1 MPINLP
7 TDLLRSFLAIVDTGS
22 MMRATD
28 HVFLSP
34 SALSLQM
41 KRLEEIAR
49 RQLFQRSGRSLMLT
63 PAGRELA
70 AVARKMLDL
79 NDAAVG
85 SLLGETLSG
94 QVQIGMVQDF
104 AETLLPEILRD
115 FSALHPQT
123 QLRLQVAG
131 SPELVD
137 AYSRSALDIALGLGR
152 PSDPHVLQ
160 VAPMIWLGD
169 AELAEAEEVKLVL
182 LEAPCVFR
190 TACLR
195 ALQDAGRRFR
205 IVLETPSLSGMRAAV
220 AAGLGVTCRTDLVA
234 GWGGLPVVPP
244 ARLPKLPE
252 VGYVLLHSEDPTEAG
267 RRLAELTEGA
277 LRRRG
282 TSPPSI
288 KAITGSD
295 GDSLGARRLAKTLS
309 AGKGA
314 VEEIQRHK
322 IRAVC

>member
-7 TDLLRSFLAIVDTGS
+7 TELLRSFLAIVDTGS

-70 AVARKMLDL
+70 AVARKMLEL
-79 NDAAVG
+79 NDTAVG

-94 QVQIGMVQDF
+94 LVQVGMVQDF

-123 QLRLQVAG
+123 QLRLHVAG
-131 SPELVD
+131 SPELTD
-137 AYSRSALDIALGLGR
+137 AYSRSELDIVLGLGR
-152 PSDPHVLQ
+152 PADPHVLQ
-160 VAPMIWLGD
+160 VAPMIWLGE

-195 ALQDAGRRFR
+195 A
-205 IVLETPSLSGMRAAV
+205 
-220 AAGLGVTCRTDLVA
+220 GLGVTCRTDLVA
-234 GWGGLPVVPP
+234 GWGGLPAIPDG
-244 ARLPKLPE
+244 RLPKLPE
-252 VGYVLLHSEDPTEAG
+252 VGYVLLQSEDPTEAG
-267 RRLAELTEGA
+267 RRLGELTEANLRKRGVRLPSPA
-277 LRRRG
+277 LPDG
-282 TSPPSI
+282 PPRPEAS
-288 KAITGSD
+288 
-295 GDSLGARRLAKTLS
+295 RLARSFS

-314 VEEIQRHK
+314 IEKLQRQ
-322 IRAVC
+322 RDCALC

>member
-1 MPINLP
+1 MPVNLP
-7 TDLLRSFLAIVDTGS
+7 TELLRSFLAIVDTGS

-70 AVARKMLDL
+70 AVARKMLEL
-79 NDAAVG
+79 NDAAIG
-85 SLLGETLSG
+85 LLLGETLSG
-94 QVQIGMVQDF
+94 LVQIGLVQDF
-104 AETLLPEILRD
+104 AET
-115 FSALHPQT
+115 
-123 QLRLQVAG
+123 QLRLHVAG
-131 SPELVD
+131 SADLAD
-137 AYSRSALDIALGLGR
+137 AYSRSEVDIVLGLGR
-152 PSDPHVLQ
+152 PTDPHVQ
-160 VAPMIWLGD
+160 IVAPMVWLGD
-169 AELAEAEEVKLVL
+169 PALAAAEEVKLVL

-205 IVLETPSLSGMRAAV
+205 IVVETPSLSGMRAAV

-234 GWGGLPVVPP
+234 GWGGLPAVPG
-244 ARLPKLPE
+244 ALLPSLPD
-252 VGYVLLHSEDPTEAG
+252 VGYVLLQSEDPTEAG
-267 RRLAELTEGA
+267 RRLGELTEAA
-277 LRRRG
+277 LRRGAHRQPA
-282 TSPPSI
+282 T
-288 KAITGSD
+288 KATRNPNRDSHGGPHLAGS
-295 GDSLGARRLAKTLS
+295 LS

-314 VEEIQRHK
+314 LEKLQRQQGC
-322 IRAVC
+322 ALC

>member
-70 AVARKMLDL
+70 EVARKILEL
-79 NDAAVG
+79 NDSAIAL
-85 SLLGETLSG
+85 LLGETLSG
-94 QVQIGMVQDF
+94 QVQLGMVQDF
-104 AETLLPEILRD
+104 AEALLPEILRE

-123 QLRLQVAG
+123 QLRLHVAG

-137 AYSRSALDIALGLGR
+137 AYNRSALDIVLGLGR
-152 PSDPHVLQ
+152 PTDPHVKM
-160 VAPMIWLGD
+160 VVPIIWLGD
-169 AELAEAEEVKLVL
+169 PGLTQEEELKLVL

-205 IVLETPSLSGMRAAV
+205 IVVETPSLSGMRAAV

-234 GWGGLPVVPP
+234 GKGGLAPMPP
-244 ARLPKLPE
+244 GLLPPLPE
-252 VGYVLLHSEDPTEAG
+252 VGYLQLRSEDPTEAG
-267 RRLAELTEGA
+267 RRLTELMEDA
-277 LRRRG
+277 LRRHG
-282 TSPPSI
+282 TGRMHPVQIPPSPQPI
-288 KAITGSD
+288 VEKPYGQSVSAAKNGVETFQ
-295 GDSLGARRLAKTLS
+295 RLS
-309 AGKGA
+309 GR
-314 VEEIQRHK
+314 IS
-322 IRAVC
+322 C

>member
-1 MPINLP
+1 MPVNLP
-7 TDLLRSFLAIVDTGS
+7 TELLRSFLAIVDTGS

-70 AVARKMLDL
+70 AVARKMLEL
-79 NDAAVG
+79 NDAAIG
-85 SLLGETLSG
+85 LLLGETLSG
-94 QVQIGMVQDF
+94 LVQIGLVQDF

-123 QLRLQVAG
+123 QLRLHVAG
-131 SPELVD
+131 SADLTD
-137 AYSRSALDIALGLGR
+137 AYSRSEVDIVLGLGR
-152 PSDPHVLQ
+152 PTDPHVQ
-160 VAPMIWLGD
+160 IVAPMVWLGD
-169 AELAEAEEVKLVL
+169 PALAAAEEVKLVL

-205 IVLETPSLSGMRAAV
+205 IVVETPSLSGMRAAV

-234 GWGGLPVVPP
+234 GWGGLPAVPE
-244 ARLPKLPE
+244 ALLPSLPD
-252 VGYVLLHSEDPTEAG
+252 VGYVLLQSEDPTEAG
-267 RRLAELTEGA
+267 RRLGELTEAA
-277 LRRRG
+277 LRRGAHRQPA
-282 TSPPSI
+282 T
-288 KAITGSD
+288 KAARNPNRDSHGGPHLAGS
-295 GDSLGARRLAKTLS
+295 LS

-314 VEEIQRHK
+314 LEKLQRQQGC
-322 IRAVC
+322 ALC

>member
-1 MPINLP
+1 MPVNLP

-22 MMRATD
+22 MMRATE

-70 AVARKMLDL
+70 TVARKILEL
-79 NDAAVG
+79 NDSAVG

-94 QVQIGMVQDF
+94 LVQVGLVQDF
-104 AETLLPEILRD
+104 AETLLPEILRE

-123 QLRLQVAG
+123 QLRLHVAG
-131 SPELVD
+131 SPELAD
-137 AYSRSALDIALGLGR
+137 AFSRSGLDIMLGLGR
-152 PSDPHVLQ
+152 PADTHVRM
-160 VAPMIWLGD
+160 VAPIVWLGD
-169 AELAEAEEVKLVL
+169 PALAEADEVKLVL

-205 IVLETPSLSGMRAAV
+205 IVVETPSLSGMRAAV

-234 GWGGLPVVPP
+234 GWGGLPMVPP
-244 ARLPKLPE
+244 GLLPALPE
-252 VGYVLLHSEDPTEAG
+252 VGYVLLRAEDPTEAG
-267 RRLAELTEGA
+267 RRLGSLAEAALLRHGTRAARPGA
-277 LRRRG
+277 AQGAPVLR
-282 TSPPSI
+282 
-288 KAITGSD
+288 
-295 GDSLGARRLAKTLS
+295 GAA
-309 AGKGA
+309 
-314 VEEIQRHK
+314 
-322 IRAVC
+322 

>member
-49 RQLFQRSGRSLMLT
+49 RQLFQRSGRSLILT

-79 NDAAVG
+79 NDAAIG

-94 QVQIGMVQDF
+94 LVQFGMVQDF

-123 QLRLQVAG
+123 QLRLHVAG

-152 PSDPHVLQ
+152 PADPHVLM

-205 IVLETPSLSGMRAAV
+205 IVVETPSLSGMRAAV
-220 AAGLGVTCRTDLVA
+220 SAGLGVTCRTDLVA

-244 ARLPKLPE
+244 RLLPHLPE
-252 VGYVLLHSEDPTEAG
+252 VGYVLLRSEDPTEAG
-267 RRLAELTEGA
+267 RRLGELTEAA
-277 LRRRG
+277 LRRRAA
-282 TSPPSI
+282 SYKPALLP
-288 KAITGSD
+288 
-295 GDSLGARRLAKTLS
+295 RLAPH
-309 AGKGA
+309 AAFRGA
-314 VEEIQRHK
+314 
-322 IRAVC
+322 A

>member
-49 RQLFQRSGRSLMLT
+49 RQLFQRSGRSLILT

-79 NDAAVG
+79 NDAAIG

-94 QVQIGMVQDF
+94 LVQFGMVQDF

-115 FSALHPQT
+115 FSSLHPQT
-123 QLRLQVAG
+123 QLRLHVAG

-152 PSDPHVLQ
+152 PADPHVLM

-205 IVLETPSLSGMRAAV
+205 IVVETPSLSGMRAAV
-220 AAGLGVTCRTDLVA
+220 SAGLGVTCRTDLVA

-244 ARLPKLPE
+244 RLLPHLPE
-252 VGYVLLHSEDPTEAG
+252 VGYVLLRSEDPTEAG
-267 RRLAELTEGA
+267 RRLAELTEAA
-277 LRRRG
+277 LRRRAA
-282 TSPPSI
+282 SYKPALLP
-288 KAITGSD
+288 
-295 GDSLGARRLAKTLS
+295 RLAPH
-309 AGKGA
+309 AAFRGA
-314 VEEIQRHK
+314 
-322 IRAVC
+322 A

>member
-70 AVARKMLDL
+70 AVARKMLEL

-94 QVQIGMVQDF
+94 LVQVGMVQDF

-123 QLRLQVAG
+123 QLRLHVAG
-131 SPELVD
+131 SPELSD
-137 AYSRSALDIALGLGR
+137 AYSHSELDIVLSLGR
-152 PSDPHVLQ
+152 PADPHVLQ
-160 VAPMIWLGD
+160 VATMIWLGE

-190 TACLR
+190 AACLR

-205 IVLETPSLSGMRAAV
+205 IVVETPSLSGMRAAV

-234 GWGGLPVVPP
+234 GWGGLPVVPE
-244 ARLPKLPE
+244 ALLPKLPE
-252 VGYVLLHSEDPTEAG
+252 VGYVLLQSEDPTEAG
-267 RRLAELTEGA
+267 RRLGALTEGA

-282 TSPPSI
+282 ARLLPSAQPDSPP
-288 KAITGSD
+288 GSE
-295 GDSLGARRLAKTLS
+295 AHRLAARLS
-309 AGKGA
+309 GSKSALEK
-314 VEEIQRHK
+314 VQRQK
-322 IRAVC
+322 ACALC

>member
-49 RQLFQRSGRSLMLT
+49 RQLFQRSGRNLVLT

-70 AVARKMLDL
+70 AVARKMLEL
-79 NDAAVG
+79 NDTAMGA
-85 SLLGETLSG
+85 LLGETLSG
-94 QVQIGMVQDF
+94 LVQLGMVQDF

-115 FSALHPQT
+115 FAALHPQT
-123 QLRLQVAG
+123 QLRLHVAG
-131 SPELVD
+131 SPELTD
-137 AYSRSALDIALGLGR
+137 AYNRSELDIMLGLGR
-152 PSDPHVLQ
+152 PADPHVLQ
-160 VAPMIWLGD
+160 VAPMIWLGE
-169 AELAEAEEVKLVL
+169 AELAQAEEVKLVL

-190 TACLR
+190 TACMR

-205 IVLETPSLSGMRAAV
+205 IVVETPSLSGMRAAV

-234 GWGGLPVVPP
+234 GWGGLPTVPE
-244 ARLPKLPE
+244 ALLPKLPD
-252 VGYVLLHSEDPTEAG
+252 VGYVLLQSEDPTEAG
-267 RRLAELTEGA
+267 RRLGALTEAA
-277 LRRRG
+277 LRRR
-282 TSPPSI
+282 SARVLPP
-288 KAITGSD
+288 TQP
-295 GDSLGARRLAKTLS
+295 DSTPAAEAHLLVASLS
-309 AGKGA
+309 GGKG
-314 VEEIQRHK
+314 VLEKLQRPK
-322 IRAVC
+322 ASALC